1 LDLDTTAERHGVS
14 NYRAITGIS
23 APNRSK
29 QYPIQKPDNLIA
41 PWKMHKRNRIMN
53 KQAQQNV
60 DQKSYNASLQL
71 NNKLH
76 TKEFGNDSKSSSK
89 NKHKIKI
96 PKITNREGLD
106 SQPAKKISSNDQ
118 MISRNSNSK
127 NPNAEGKGLMPYQT
141 PSFLSPK

>member
-41 PWKMHKRNRIMN
+41 PWKMQKRNRIMN
-53 KQAQQNV
+53 KQAQQNA
-60 DQKSYNASLQL
+60 DQKSYNDSSQIK
-71 NNKLH
+71 NNLH
-76 TKEFGNDSKSSSK
+76 TKESGNDSKSNST
-89 NKHKIKI
+89 NKHKVKI
-96 PKITNREGLD
+96 PKITNREGLR
-106 SQPAKKISSNDQ
+106 SQPVKTIASNDQ
-118 MISRNSNSK
+118 MISRNTTSK
-127 NPNAEGKGLMPYQT
+127 NPNTEGKGLMPYQT